1 MPNPTRVT
9 YTPDQLSAGDFPIVK
24 AGGVIAAGQVLAA
37 GAVLGQ
43 VTASGEYLL
52 SASAAGDG
60 SQTPTVVLDEAIDT
74 TAGAAPGVLRLTGEV
89 LGSELTLG
97 AGHTLASVKA
107 ALRPLSLFVR

>member
-1 MPNPTRVT
+1 MPNPTRET
-9 YTPDQLSAGDFPIVK
+9 YDPAELTAGDFPIVK
-24 AGGVIAAGQVLAA
+24 APGVIASGQVLAA

-43 VTASGEYLL
+43 ITAGGQYKL
-52 SASAAGDG
+52 SASAASDG

-89 LGSELTLG
+89 LGTALTLG
-97 AGHTLASVKA
+97 AGHTLAGVKA

>member
-1 MPNPTRVT
+1 MPNPDRVS
-9 YTPDQLSAGDFPIVK
+9 YTPEQLSAGDFPIVK
-24 AGGVIAAGQVLAA
+24 AGGVIAAGQVLPA

-43 VTASGEYLL
+43 ITAGGQYKL
-52 SASAAGDG
+52 SASASSDG

-89 LGSELTLG
+89 LGTALTLG
-97 AGHTLASVKA
+97 DGHTLAGVKA